1 MILSFSRRLRG
12 LSLVVASAMMV
23 VGTVAHASEA
33 SVARLLAKKY
43 PTLTNVQPHAIA
55 GTGLYEVTIAGQT
68 AYTDEKVTYILV
80 GGELLTDV
88 GGKIRNLTRA
98 STSAAAPA
106 VAAQPAPVVSSAP
119 VTAGAAPMP
128 KFSGLA
134 PHNVPNA
141 KASPHG
147 PLKVLQKQSTVY
159 DTLPFDK
166 AIPIVYGN
174 GERKLAMFADPD
186 CPYCQSMEGMMDQ
199 RGAALNAT
207 VYVFMWPL
215 SIHPHSNEKAD
226 YLWCEPDRAS
236 AWTSWMVFANAT
248 NTANPQ
254 MDEED
259 VWKAW
264 LKATHRPSEPLCKTP
279 SPREDVRALA
289 QKYGMTVTPTL
300 IFENGGAKSGGTDV
314 HGLENGWN
322 YVYKG
327 VVPQY

>member
-1 MILSFSRRLRG
+1 MTFSFSRRLRG
-12 LSLVVASAMMV
+12 LPLAMTSALLMV
-23 VGTVAHASEA
+23 SAVAHANEA
-33 SVARLLAKKY
+33 SVARLLTQKY
-43 PTLTNVQPHAIA
+43 PALTNVQPHAVP
-55 GTGLYEVTIAGQT
+55 GTGLYQVTIAGQT
-68 AYTDEKVTYILV
+68 AYTDEKASYLLV
-80 GGELLTDV
+80 GGELLTGT
-88 GGKIRNLTRA
+88 GGQVRNLTRA
-98 STSAAAPA
+98 AAPMA
-106 VAAQPAPVVSSAP
+106 PTVAAPTSTPAPVAAVAPSSLLA
-119 VTAGAAPMP
+119 TA
-128 KFSGLA
+128 LV

-174 GERKLAMFADPD
+174 GDRKLAMFADPD
-186 CPYCQSMEGMMDQ
+186 CPYCQSMEGMLNQ

-207 VYVFMWPL
+207 IYVFLWPL
-215 SIHPHSNEKAD
+215 SIHPHANEKAD

-236 AWTSWMVFANAT
+236 AWTSWMTFANAT
-248 NTANPQ
+248 ATTNPN

-264 LKATHRPSEPLCKTP
+264 LKATHRPSAPLCQTP
-279 SPREDVRALA
+279 SPREEVRALA
-289 QKYGMTVTPTL
+289 QKYGLTVTPTL